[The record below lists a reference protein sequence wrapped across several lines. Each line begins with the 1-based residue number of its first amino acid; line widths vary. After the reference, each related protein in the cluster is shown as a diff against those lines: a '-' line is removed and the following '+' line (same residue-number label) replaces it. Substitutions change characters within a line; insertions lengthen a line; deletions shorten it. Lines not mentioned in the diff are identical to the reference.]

1 MTTLAGVLGWP
12 VAHSRSPAIHNAA
25 YEALGLDW
33 RYLRLP
39 VPPRRFDETVRAL
52 GRSGYRG
59 ANVTVP
65 HKLAALSAALDV
77 SPAAREIG
85 AANSL
90 ELADGAVVA
99 DNTDAG
105 GFLDALGDT
114 RPQVATVLG
123 SGGSARAI
131 VWALR
136 QAGAEVSVWNR
147 TPERA
152 RELAERFGVEA
163 VERPRA
169 SDLLVNCT
177 TVGLDPAVGLEEAVA
192 ALSLEGLDPPAAVF
206 DLVYRD
212 GGTPVCAWAQ
222 RGGARVIDGLE
233 MLVRQGAR
241 SFEAWTGRPA
251 PLEVMR
257 AAVRVSA

>member
-33 RYLRLP
+33 RYLQLP
-39 VPPRRFDETVRAL
+39 VPPRRLEETVRAL
-52 GRSGYRG
+52 GASGYRG

-65 HKLAALSAALDV
+65 HKLAALPAASDA

-90 ELADGAVVA
+90 SFEDGAVIA

-114 RPQVATVLG
+114 RVETATVLG
-123 SGGSARAI
+123 SGGSARAV

-136 QAGAEVSVWNR
+136 QTGAKVSVWNR
-147 TPERA
+147 TPGRA
-152 RELAERFGVEA
+152 RELAERFEVDA
-163 VERPRA
+163 VERPGA
-169 SDLLVNCT
+169 TDLLVNCT
-177 TVGLDPAVGLEEAVA
+177 TVGLDPGAGLEGAVA
-192 ALSLEGLDPPAAVF
+192 ALSLEHLDPPATVF

-212 GGTPVCAWAQ
+212 GETPVCAWAR
-222 RGGARVIDGLE
+222 RGGATVIDGLE

-241 SFEAWTGRPA
+241 SFEAWTAKPA

-257 AAVRVSA
+257 AAARPSG